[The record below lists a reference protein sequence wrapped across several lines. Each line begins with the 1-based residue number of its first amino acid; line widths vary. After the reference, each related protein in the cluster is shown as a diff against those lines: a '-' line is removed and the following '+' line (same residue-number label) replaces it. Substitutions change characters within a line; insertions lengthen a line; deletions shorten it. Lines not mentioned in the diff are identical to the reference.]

1 MNWEKKASD
10 HKKRAIVID
19 DSSPRIET
27 ISQGL
32 AEEFSVR
39 TVSSPFK
46 LLSMLCTE
54 RPDLI
59 VLNSSVPWFSTSHF
73 CCALTHNGLLA
84 DTPIVLFNTEN
95 TSVNEGNVREFRNCH
110 IIEDTRAISEAA
122 RRLVSR

>member
-10 HKKRAIVID
+10 RKKRAVVID

-54 RPDLI
+54 KPDLI

-73 CCALTHNGLLA
+73 CCAVTNNGLLA

-95 TSVNEGNVREFRNCH
+95 TSVNRENIGEFRNCH
-110 IIEDTRAISEAA
+110 IIDDTGVISETA
-122 RRLVSR
+122 RRLVS